1 MVTSLVILTKFSLA
15 SMYCDRLIAVFLGAS
30 NPQRPDAF
38 RTSLYDNLNLDQLS
52 VHRLQVL
59 NLFMFFECETGCHHE
74 RRGGV
79 HGLCPTCRQLLLGY
93 RPMKGYRGRQG
104 MSLGTAMGNTTSVAP
119 TSPSCRLG
127 PALRG
132 ATQFAFGLY
141 NGSF

>member
-79 HGLCPTCRQLLLGY
+79 HGLCPTCRQSASRLSSDERLR
-93 RPMKGYRGRQG
+93 RPTRHE
-104 MSLGTAMGNTTSVAP
+104 SGNGHGQHHI
-119 TSPSCRLG
+119 C
-127 PALRG
+127 G
-132 ATQFAFGLY
+132 ADFSIL
-141 NGSF
+141 